1 MMNSLPSSV
10 ERENLGQF
18 LLENLQ
24 NITDKLDQIVT
35 DSDRI
40 ILDNLLQETQILV
53 EQVKDNSKTY
63 QARADIFC
71 QIDELWFQV
80 WEQYKNEVSA
90 INLIEIINEF
100 TDRVTAY
107 AKLFIGLAQINEGKT
122 GEEKAD
128 LIRVVEGSRLLS
140 ETIDVFID
148 MFADSELEQINKFAQ
163 NALSFSNRTIT
174 EYFQDTD
181 KSSLVTQL
189 RAYYSLIIFRIKERF
204 NPKNVSSETTSH
216 SLTDNFN
223 DLDASRQ
230 NLTGLVDLETEK
242 SSSENWLDNLS
253 GSISDQEAF
262 EKALEYGRV
271 FRQNVSSETTSH
283 SLTDDLS
290 DLDSWTRNLVGVVD
304 LGSEDPK
311 ESYIDY
317 LVEKY
322 R

>member
-1 MMNSLPSSV
+1 MNSLPSSV

-24 NITDKLDQIVT
+24 DITDKLNQIIN

-40 ILDNLLQETQILV
+40 ILDNLLQETQILL

-63 QARADIFC
+63 QARADIFW
-71 QIDELWFQV
+71 QINQLWFQV

-90 INLIEIINEF
+90 LELIQYIDQF
-100 TDRVTAY
+100 TNQITAY
-107 AKLFIGLAQINEGKT
+107 NQLFISLAQINEGKT

-128 LIRVVEGSRLLS
+128 LIRVVEGSRILS

-148 MFADSELEQINKFAQ
+148 MFADSELEQIYQGAK
-163 NALSFSNRTIT
+163 NALSVSNRTIT
-174 EYFQDTD
+174 EYFQDTET
-181 KSSLVTQL
+181 SHLVTQL
-189 RAYYSLIIFRIKERF
+189 RAYSSLIIFRIQERF

-216 SLTDNFN
+216 SLADNFN
-223 DLDASRQ
+223 DIDASTQ

-253 GSISDQEAF
+253 GSISDQEDF

-290 DLDSWTRNLVGVVD
+290 DLDPWTRDLVGVVD

>member
-1 MMNSLPSSV
+1 MNSLPSSV

-24 NITDKLDQIVT
+24 DITDKLDQIVT
-35 DSDRI
+35 DSERI
-40 ILDNLLQETQILV
+40 ILDNLLQETKILL

-80 WEQYKNEVSA
+80 WEQYKNEGSA

-128 LIRVVEGSRLLS
+128 LIRVVEGSLLLS

-148 MFADSELEQINKFAQ
+148 MFADSELEQIYQGAK
-163 NALSFSNRTIT
+163 NALSVSNRTIT

-181 KSSLVTQL
+181 KSLVTQL
-189 RAYYSLIIFRIKERF
+189 RAYYSLIIFRIQERF
-204 NPKNVSSETTSH
+204 NPSNVSSETTSH
-216 SLTDNFN
+216 SLTDDLS
-223 DLDASRQ
+223 DLDPWTRD
-230 NLTGLVDLETEK
+230 LVGVVDLETEK

-262 EKALEYGRV
+262 QKALEYGRV

-290 DLDSWTRNLVGVVD
+290 DLDPWTRDLVGVVD